1 MKKHISIIIAAAF
14 IAIALFSSC
23 SPKSDVPATEESLS
37 AEANQLVEE
46 LAAGDYKGARKN
58 HEYGFVMGMLTGEK
72 TLKNIWK
79 SLTAQ
84 YGAYVSIYEYEYDNA
99 SPFENIIIKTAFENK
114 CIDFKVTFNEGTL
127 KISGL
132 HYSPNAD
139 KPELA
144 GAPSEPPPDGVL
156 ERSFQFGAEGMELP
170 AVLAYPEGEGTYPL
184 VILVH
189 GSGPSD
195 ADESVGNQAPFR
207 DIAWGLAQ
215 QGIAVLRYDKR
226 TLVHPESF
234 GADATVEQETVED
247 AMIAAITAQT
257 IPEATPGKTFIL
269 GHSLGGMMIPR
280 IAEVT
285 PEATGFIMMSAAV
298 TPVNEL
304 MVEQYEY
311 IFNLDGKLSINE
323 RLSLAKAKKMSK
335 NVSELTSDSSVSA
348 DKLFGVSQAYW
359 LYLNDYDVLQSV
371 QNITRPL
378 LVIQGESDYQVP
390 MRDFEAL
397 EGVLSSK
404 DNVTMISYPGLSHLM
419 TQSGSPPSPDDYYE
433 ELHVD
438 QQVIDDIAEFVKSN

>member
-1 MKKHISIIIAAAF
+1 MRKHISIIFAAVFAVMF
-14 IAIALFSSC
+14 LFSSC
-23 SPKSDVPATEESLS
+23 SKKSDIIADEESLS

-58 HEYGFVMGMLTGEK
+58 HDYAFVMSILTGEK
-72 TLKNIWK
+72 SLKKVWQ

-84 YGAYVSIYEYEYDNA
+84 YGEYVSVYEYEYEQTP
-99 SPFENIIIKTAFENK
+99 PFESVIIKTAFEQN

-127 KISGL
+127 KISGI

-139 KPELA
+139 KPSLA
-144 GAPSEPPPDGVL
+144 GAPEIPPPDGVL
-156 ERSFQFGAEGMELP
+156 ERSFQFGAEGLELP
-170 AVLAYPEGEGTYPL
+170 AVLAYPEGEDTYPL

-234 GADATVEQETVED
+234 GEDATVEQETVED

-257 IPEATPGKTFIL
+257 IPEAQPGKTFIL
-269 GHSLGGMMIPR
+269 GHSLGGMMVPR

-298 TPVNEL
+298 TPLNEL

-311 IFNLDGKLSINE
+311 IFNLDGKLSISE
-323 RLSLAKAKKMSK
+323 RFSLAKAKKMSK
-335 NVSELTSDSSVSA
+335 KVSELTPDSSVAA
-348 DKLFGVSQAYW
+348 DKLFGISQAYW

-378 LVIQGESDYQVP
+378 LIIQGESDYQVP

-397 EGVLSSK
+397 EGVLSGK

-433 ELHVD
+433 ELNVD
-438 QQVIDDIAEFVKSN
+438 QQVIDDIAEFVKNN

>member
-1 MKKHISIIIAAAF
+1 MKRHILIILAAAF
-14 IAIALFSSC
+14 TVMFLFSSC
-23 SPKSDVPATEESLS
+23 SKESDIAATEESLS
-37 AEANQLVEE
+37 AQANQFVEE

-58 HEYGFVMGMLTGEK
+58 HEYGFVMGLLTGEK
-72 TLKNIWK
+72 TLKNIWE
-79 SLTAQ
+79 SLTSQ
-84 YGAYVSIYEYEYDNA
+84 YGGYVSVYEYEYEQA
-99 SPFENIIIKTAFENK
+99 PPFESIIIKTAFENK

-127 KISGL
+127 KVSGL
-132 HYSPNAD
+132 HYSPNED
-139 KPELA
+139 KPSLA
-144 GAPSEPPPDGVL
+144 GAPSIPPPDGVL
-156 ERSFQFGAEGMELP
+156 ERSFQFGVEGLELP
-170 AVLAYPEGEGTYPL
+170 AVLAYPEGDDTYPL

-195 ADESVGNQAPFR
+195 ADESVGNQTPFR

-226 TLVHPESF
+226 TLVHPETF
-234 GADATVEQETVED
+234 GEDATVEQETIED

-257 IPEATPGKTFIL
+257 IPEAQPGKTFIL

-285 PEATGFIMMSAAV
+285 PEATGFIMMSASV
-298 TPVNEL
+298 TPLNEL
-304 MVEQYEY
+304 MVEQHEY
-311 IFNLDGKLSINE
+311 IFNLDGKLSLSE
-323 RLSLAKAKKMSK
+323 RFSLAKSKKMSK
-335 NVSELTSDSSVSA
+335 RVSELTADSSVAA
-348 DKLFGVSQAYW
+348 DKLFGISQAYW
-359 LYLNDYDVLQSV
+359 MYLNDYDVLQGV

-419 TQSGSPPSPDDYYE
+419 TQAGSPPSPDDYYE
-433 ELHVD
+433 ELNVD
-438 QQVIDDIAEFVKSN
+438 QQVIDDIAEFVKEN